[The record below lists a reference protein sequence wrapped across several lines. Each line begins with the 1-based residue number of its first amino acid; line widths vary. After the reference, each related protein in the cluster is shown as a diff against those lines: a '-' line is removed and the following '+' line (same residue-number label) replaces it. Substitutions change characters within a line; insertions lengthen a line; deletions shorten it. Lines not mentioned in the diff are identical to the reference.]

1 MRALPIVRPCH
12 QSFDSMAGERDT
24 RHCSTCDKHVFDL
37 SSRTEA
43 DATALLSAHEGERLC
58 VRYAVTPRGDIR
70 FVAMAAALSL
80 AACSAGDHEVQ
91 SLQIG
96 PIPAVAHVDAG
107 FDDTYTMGDIAV
119 APAMPP
125 THAHCNTNKPPHR

>member
-1 MRALPIVRPCH
+1 MT
-12 QSFDSMAGERDT
+12 GGGDT
-24 RHCSTCDKHVFDL
+24 RHCCTCDKQVFDL
-37 SSRTEA
+37 SARTEVAAA
-43 DATALLSAHEGERLC
+43 DLLSSHAGERVC

-96 PIPAVAHVDAG
+96 PIPPAAHVDAG
-107 FDDTYTMGDIAV
+107 DDDTYMMGDISV
-119 APAMPP
+119 APTLPP
-125 THAHCNTNKPPHR
+125 THAHCNAGRPPHR